1 MRSILCSEFFR
12 QQRTRLIW
20 GSKGGLTITQN
31 THSNEEVLEFYREL
45 PFNIRETVDA
55 SATAITSKNSF
66 AVYPG
71 VGNLI
76 QPESRVLDAGCG
88 TGWLSNTISYHYK
101 CSVTGIDFNPV
112 AIKRAQAVAKK
123 LNLLIDF
130 SEQDIFLYE
139 PLKRFE
145 LVVSIGV
152 LHHTNDC
159 REGLLHLASRCVA
172 QGGHIFV
179 GLYHS
184 YGRAPF
190 LNHFKQL
197 RNNGS
202 SEADL
207 FKEYQRLHSQITD
220 ETLLY
225 SWFRDQVLH
234 PHETQHDL
242 AMVCDAF
249 DEAGIKL
256 VSTSINRFG
265 PLGSRVSLF
274 EQEKEYEKIGQDAL
288 VQGRY
293 FPGFFV
299 ALGCKL

>member
-1 MRSILCSEFFR
+1 M
-12 QQRTRLIW
+12 
-20 GSKGGLTITQN
+20 
-31 THSNEEVLEFYREL
+31 
-45 PFNIRETVDA
+45 
-55 SATAITSKNSF
+55 
-66 AVYPG
+66 
-71 VGNLI
+71 
-76 QPESRVLDAGCG
+76 
-88 TGWLSNTISYHYK
+88 
-101 CSVTGIDFNPV
+101 
-112 AIKRAQAVAKK
+112 
-123 LNLLIDF
+123 
-130 SEQDIFLYE
+130 
-139 PLKRFE
+139 
-145 LVVSIGV
+145 
-152 LHHTNDC
+152 
-159 REGLLHLASRCVA
+159 ASRCVA

-242 AMVCDAF
+242 AMVCDIF
-249 DEAGIKL
+249 DEAEIKL

-274 EQEKEYEKIGQDAL
+274 EQEKEYEKTGQDAL